1 MRHGARFEPR
11 RWLALLA
18 LPLCAFAQAPS
29 PAWNDALK
37 ASQAVIG
44 RQLPAEVQDLPLT
57 DTQGRTLRL
66 ADFRGRPLVVSFVY
80 TGCFQACP
88 LATQG
93 LAKSVAA
100 ARDALGPGSF
110 QVLTIG
116 FNQPFDTP
124 EAMAAFA
131 RQAGVRDVRW
141 AFASPRAEDVP
152 ALARA
157 FGFSWTASP
166 KGFDHITQA
175 TLVDARGAVYRQVY
189 GDRPELAQF
198 IGPLRELLSGQAA
211 EAPATLETLWTQVRL
226 FCTVY
231 DPASGGY
238 RTNYSLFFEIFCG
251 LSVLGALGWFI
262 GREWRHARLR

>member
-1 MRHGARFEPR
+1 MRHGARFDR
-11 RWLALLA
+11 WWLALLLASPLAA
-18 LPLCAFAQAPS
+18 LSQTGT
-29 PAWNDALK
+29 PAWDDALK

-44 RQLPAEVQDLPLT
+44 RPLDASVLQLPLADS
-57 DTQGRTLRL
+57 QGRTLRL
-66 ADFRGRPLVVSFVY
+66 ADKRGRPLVVSFVY

-93 LAKSVAA
+93 LAQAVAA
-100 ARDALGPGSF
+100 ARDALGPASF
-110 QVLTIG
+110 EVLTIG

-131 RQAGVRDVRW
+131 RQAGVRDTRW
-141 AFASPRAEDVP
+141 TFASPRAEDVP

-157 FGFSWTASP
+157 FGFSWSASP

-175 TLVDARGAVYRQVY
+175 TIVDAEGAVYRQVY
-189 GDRPELAQF
+189 GDRPPLAQF

-211 EAPATLETLWTQVRL
+211 AAPATLETLWTQVRL

-231 DPASGGY
+231 DPSTGGY

>member
-1 MRHGARFEPR
+1 MR
-11 RWLALLA
+11 RWRLALLLW
-18 LPLCAFAQAPS
+18 LPLAAFAAS
-29 PAWNDALK
+29 GNPAWDDALK

-44 RQLPAEVQDLPLT
+44 RPLPAEVQQLPLV
-57 DTQGRTLRL
+57 DTQGRTLTL
-66 ADFRGRPLVVSFVY
+66 AGARGRPLVVNFVY

-88 LATQG
+88 LATKG
-93 LAKSVAA
+93 LAQAVAA

-110 QVLTIG
+110 GVVTIG

-131 RQAGVRDVRW
+131 RQAGIRDELW
-141 AFASPRAEDVP
+141 AFVSPRAEDVP

-157 FGFSWTASP
+157 FGFGWTASP

-175 TLVDARGAVYRQVY
+175 TIVDANGAVYRQVY

-198 IGPLRELLSGQAA
+198 VGPLRELLSGQAA
-211 EAPATLETLWTQVRL
+211 EAPATLENLWTQVRL

-231 DPASGGY
+231 DPTTGGY

-251 LSVLGALGWFI
+251 LSVLGALAWFI
-262 GREWRHARLR
+262 GREWRHARLP

>member
-1 MRHGARFEPR
+1 MRHGPRFER
-11 RWLALLA
+11 WWLALLGW
-18 LPLCAFAQAPS
+18 PLVAFAAS
-29 PAWNDALK
+29 ANPAWDDALK

-44 RQLPAEVQDLPLT
+44 RALPEDVLQRPMV
-57 DTQGRTLRL
+57 DTLGRSVRL
-66 ADFRGRPLVVSFVY
+66 ADFRGAPLVVNFVY

-93 LAKSVAA
+93 LAKAVAA

-110 QVLTIG
+110 RVVTIG

-124 EAMAAFA
+124 EAMSAFA
-131 RQAGVRDVRW
+131 RQAGIRDERW
-141 AFASPRAEDVP
+141 TFASPRAEDVP

-157 FGFSWTASP
+157 FGFGWSASP

-175 TLVDARGAVYRQVY
+175 TIVDARGAVYRQVY
-189 GDRPELAQF
+189 GDRPALAQF
-198 IGPLRELLSGQAA
+198 VGPLRELLGGQAA
-211 EAPATLETLWTQVRL
+211 EAPATLENLWTQVRL

-231 DPASGGY
+231 DPATGGY

-262 GREWRHARLR
+262 GREWRHARLH

>member
-1 MRHGARFEPR
+1 MSR
-11 RWLALLA
+11 RWLALLLA
-18 LPLCAFAQAPS
+18 LPAAALAQTGT
-29 PAWNDALK
+29 PAWDDALK

-44 RQLPAEVQDLPLT
+44 LPLAGGVQDLPLA
-57 DTQGRTLRL
+57 DTQSRSLRL
-66 ADFRGRPLVVSFVY
+66 ADWRGRPLVVNFVY

-93 LAKSVAA
+93 LARAVSA
-100 ARDALGPGSF
+100 ARDALGPASF

-131 RQAGVRDVRW
+131 RQAGVRDERW
-141 AFASPRAEDVP
+141 AFVSPRAEDVP

-157 FGFSWTASP
+157 FGFSWTTSP

-175 TLVDARGAVYRQVY
+175 TIVDASGAVYRQVY

-211 EAPATLETLWTQVRL
+211 AAPATLDNLWTQVRL

-231 DPASGGY
+231 DPTTGGY

-251 LSVLGALGWFI
+251 LTVLGALAWFI